1 MTKESAQRAP
11 HWLIPTLVGFLC
23 AAVGFVAENQYTR
36 WRIERDEA
44 RTQQAKELS
53 ALVKLSSLLEE
64 SYSLFQDQNYKARR
78 LHQML
83 RENHR
88 EEFGERCAEKACG
101 FDEAFFVMADLF
113 TNEEAELQQLI
124 RSTTMNS
131 QRRVNSEMM
140 EWLKADAS
148 FTPLEQPTPPRQE
161 LAKQLDTLKLH
172 LNLWFDKYQAWIPND
187 PKRSLVYLADEKR
200 DGVGFPAGIKDTVG
214 EVLMTSPAE
223 GHGSNPSGE

>member
-1 MTKESAQRAP
+1 MTQASARPP
-11 HWLIPTLVGFLC
+11 HWVLTTFVGLLC
-23 AAVGFVAENQYTR
+23 GAVGFVAKDQYAS
-36 WRIERDEA
+36 WRSAQDEI
-44 RTQQAKELS
+44 RSRQADELS

-83 RENHR
+83 RENHPG
-88 EEFGERCAEKACG
+88 EFGERCAGKACG
-101 FDEAFFVMADLF
+101 FDEAFSLMADLF
-113 TNEEAELQQLI
+113 ANEEAELQKLI

-131 QRRVNSEMM
+131 QRRVNAEMM

-148 FTPLEQPTPPRQE
+148 FTPLEQRTPPRQQ

-187 PKRSLVYLADEKR
+187 AKRSLVYLADERR

-214 EVLMTSPAE
+214 EVIETWPAE
-223 GHGSNPSGE
+223 GQGSNPSVE